1 MQQAMAPLDGKSLT
15 VHHLPIAQTDEVAEL
30 IDSLSAAQPYISP
43 RFFYDHR
50 GSKLF
55 DRITRTQEYY
65 PTRSEAKIFK
75 QYLPEMLE
83 LTDCSLLLEP
93 GSGNCAKAE
102 PFFKAGDI
110 EHYVP
115 IEISADFL
123 LVACRSLLRRFPHLN
138 IHAVCADF
146 TRCHVLPENI
156 PDGQRMLF
164 FPGSTIG
171 NFDPDEA
178 TALLGSFR
186 NLIGLGGY
194 ALIGVDL
201 KKDAAVLDAAYND
214 AEGITASFN
223 MNVLHHLNAR
233 LGCNFAP
240 DDFAHLAFYNEN
252 MGRVE
257 MHLTCRRDTRVLLGG
272 REISFLDGQSI
283 HTENSWKY
291 SKEEFKALAVKAGFD
306 AVGFWTD
313 PDALFSVHLL
323 QAST

>member
-1 MQQAMAPLDGKSLT
+1 MIFNQ
-15 VHHLPIAQTDEVAEL
+15 HL
-30 IDSLSAAQPYISP
+30 
-43 RFFYDHR
+43 
-50 GSKLF
+50 
-55 DRITRTQEYY
+55 
-65 PTRSEAKIFK
+65 SE
-75 QYLPEMLE
+75 MME
-83 LTDCSLLLEP
+83 LTDCTLLLEP
-93 GSGNCAKAE
+93 GSGNCTKAE

-110 EHYVP
+110 AHYVP

-146 TRCHVLPENI
+146 TRCHELPESI
-156 PDGQRMLF
+156 PDERRMLF

-171 NFDPDEA
+171 NFNPDEA
-178 TALLGSFR
+178 TALLGRFGR
-186 NLIGLGGY
+186 LIGPGGY

-201 KKDAAVLDAAYND
+201 KKDAAILDAAYND

-233 LGCNFAP
+233 LGCNFTP
-240 DDFAHLAFYNEN
+240 EDFAHLAFYNDS

-257 MHLTCRRDTRVLLGG
+257 MHLTCRRDTRVFLRG
-272 REISFLDGQSI
+272 REITFLEGQSI

-291 SKEEFKALAVKAGFD
+291 SEEEFRALAGEAGFE
-306 AVGFWTD
+306 AVGLWTD

-323 QAST
+323 QASAITG